1 MIGRTLAH
9 YEILEEIS
17 RGGMGVVY
25 KAFDPKLQ
33 REVAIKVLPQELV
46 SDPERKRRFVQE
58 ARAAAALN
66 HPHIA
71 TIFDIVEAEGISFI
85 VMELIEGEQLGDLLA
100 RETLTVDRALS
111 LAIDTTR
118 PRVWSARTRKASSTE
133 ISNQPTS
140 WSPKMTA

>member
-33 REVAIKVLPQELV
+33 REVAIKVLPPELV
-46 SDPERKRRFVQE
+46 VDPERKRRFIQE

-66 HPHIA
+66 HPYIA
-71 TIFDIVEAEGISFI
+71 TIFDIVEAEGVSFI
-85 VMELIEGEQLGDLLA
+85 VMEMIEGEHLGDLLA
-100 RETLTVDRALS
+100 RET
-111 LAIDTTR
+111 
-118 PRVWSARTRKASSTE
+118 PRRGLGASS
-133 ISNQPTS
+133 SRQSRLGWLPSRGCTS
-140 WSPKMTA
+140 GAGVRPELLRSS